1 MTMDIRDAVD
11 GGLLLFSA
19 ECAVPP
25 DVQQLF
31 QWPAQT
37 GGAEDAGQ
45 VDQAGEATG
54 GVGTAGETEQI
65 DLVAGVVVVTEKAEA
80 VDDVGIQSCSAEA
93 AADLLSIAGAYAA
106 AVVEDLAGAR
116 LSTDGMERSNLTT
129 LVTLSLLSLEFQVPS
144 RHRMRRRAI
153 FASLLLFC
161 GCYSRVLSLSEC
173 YGSQLG
179 HWETR
184 FPLNSVPA
192 GLSYSL
198 IVD

>member
-54 GVGTAGETEQI
+54 GVGAAGESARI
-65 DLVAGVVVVTEKAEA
+65 YFAAGVVLVTEKAEA
-80 VDDVGIQSCSAEA
+80 VDDVSMHSCSAEA
-93 AADLLSIAGAYAA
+93 VAELFTIAVTYSATVVDDLSGVS
-106 AVVEDLAGAR
+106 AV
-116 LSTDGMERSNLTT
+116 
-129 LVTLSLLSLEFQVPS
+129 
-144 RHRMRRRAI
+144 HR
-153 FASLLLFC
+153 
-161 GCYSRVLSLSEC
+161 
-173 YGSQLG
+173 
-179 HWETR
+179 
-184 FPLNSVPA
+184 
-192 GLSYSL
+192 
-198 IVD
+198 

>member
-19 ECAVPP
+19 ERAVAP

-45 VDQAGEATG
+45 VDQPGEAAGGVGAAGEA
-54 GVGTAGETEQI
+54 EQV

-93 AADLLSIAGAYAA
+93 AADLFSIAGAYAT
-106 AVVEDLAGAR
+106 AVVEDLAGAPAVHRWYGAQQLDHIGHLVALVVGVPGAVQAEDEAACHGMSPFTFLGCRTVINKLVGGGSAMVHIRTDVRPR
-116 LSTDGMERSNLTT
+116 LG
-129 LVTLSLLSLEFQVPS
+129 
-144 RHRMRRRAI
+144 
-153 FASLLLFC
+153 
-161 GCYSRVLSLSEC
+161 
-173 YGSQLG
+173 
-179 HWETR
+179 
-184 FPLNSVPA
+184 
-192 GLSYSL
+192 
-198 IVD
+198 

>member
-11 GGLLLFSA
+11 GGLLHFSA

-54 GVGTAGETEQI
+54 GVGAAGEPEQI
-65 DLVAGVVVVTEKAEA
+65 DLVAGVIVVTEKAEA

-93 AADLLSIAGAYAA
+93 AADLLSIAGTHTA
-106 AVVEDLAGAR
+106 AVVEDLAGAPAVHR
-116 LSTDGMERSNLTT
+116 GYGAQQLDHIGDLVALVVGVPGLVQAEDEGACHGMSPVHVLVMSDCYKQIGWWGLRS
-129 LVTLSLLSLEFQVPS
+129 
-144 RHRMRRRAI
+144 
-153 FASLLLFC
+153 
-161 GCYSRVLSLSEC
+161 
-173 YGSQLG
+173 GS
-179 HWETR
+179 H
-184 FPLNSVPA
+184 S
-192 GLSYSL
+192 
-198 IVD
+198 D